1 MGTGDGPV
9 YEVLLGRATFVS
21 VTQAGKW
28 TIHGERI
35 IDDTRRAVL
44 SIADVELPDGAR
56 FEQHVLRMPRAV
68 IVLVLDQNRL
78 LMVHRHRFV
87 IDRWVWELPGGY
99 LDLEEDPAQC
109 AAREVEEETGWR
121 PGPMELL
128 LSFQPAVGTVDQD
141 NLVFLARG
149 AHGTRGTPDVNE
161 AAAVRW
167 LPLDEA
173 AERMTRGE
181 IVGAGT
187 ITAILAVRLMKATGR
202 L

>member
-1 MGTGDGPV
+1 M
-9 YEVLLGRATFVS
+9 LLGRATFVS
-21 VTQAGKW
+21 VTEPSKW
-28 TIHGERI
+28 IIHDERI
-35 IDDTRRAVL
+35 VDDSRRAVL
-44 SIADVELPDGAR
+44 SVADVELPDGAR
-56 FEQHVLRMPRAV
+56 FEQYVLRLPRAA
-68 IVLVLDQNRL
+68 IVLVLDQDHV

-87 IDRWVWELPGGY
+87 IDRWVWELPGGF
-99 LDLEEDPAQC
+99 LDPEEDPAQC

-141 NLVFLARG
+141 NLVYLARG
-149 AHGTRGTPDVNE
+149 AHRTGGTPDVNE

-181 IVGAGT
+181 IAGAGT
-187 ITAILAVRLMKATGR
+187 ITAILAVQLMTATGR
-202 L
+202 F